1 MAVTHTLL
9 KTSTVL
15 PPKVTEDTSD
25 ANTALTVDTVWKGP
39 FVFGLVVIKWDAAPS
54 SVTTKVELLPGG
66 VAADAIELVSNTGTE
81 VLLVWGPAQGLRGLV
96 FRESDVLR
104 VTVPAGG
111 AARVSKVWIYSG
123 NPGR

>member
-1 MAVTHTLL
+1 MAVAHTIPG
-9 KTSTVL
+9 TSTVL
-15 PPKVTEDTSD
+15 PPKVTEDTSV
-25 ANTALTVDTVWKGP
+25 ANTALTVSTVWEGP
-39 FVFGLVVIKWDAAPS
+39 FVFGLVVIKWDAAPG

-66 VAADAIELVSNTGTE
+66 VVADAIELVTNTGTE

-111 AARVSKVWIYSG
+111 SDRISKVWIYSG